1 MHSNLEGDYHLVTD
15 TASVTTCFLEGST
28 IEIVGEL
35 PERARPQHVLFDFD
49 GTLSLIREGW
59 PQVMIPM
66 MVKILQGTGTCETAE
81 ELRTI
86 TEIFVME
93 LNGKQTIYQM
103 MRLADEVAQRGGQPE
118 DPLAYKEEYHRRLL
132 ERIEG
137 RREALREGRDSHELL
152 VPGSIN
158 FLQALEKQEVQLH
171 LASGTDEAF
180 VREEAGLLG
189 LHPFFGNHI
198 HGALADHK
206 AFSKAMV
213 IERILTENR
222 IAGAQLI
229 GFGDGYVEIQNVREA
244 GGLAIAVAS
253 DEAGRSGKPDE
264 WKRNRLIGAGAHMVI
279 PDFQELDR
287 LVEYLFGSQLEKEKV
302 CSQHGGGNSRP

>member
-1 MHSNLEGDYHLVTD
+1 MQPNLEADFLPVTD
-15 TASVTTCFLEGST
+15 AASVATRFLDDSA

-35 PERARPQHVLFDFD
+35 PRRARPQHVLFDFD
-49 GTLSLIREGW
+49 GTLSLVREGW
-59 PQVMIPM
+59 PEVMIPM
-66 MVKILQGTGTCETAE
+66 MVKILQDTGTSETAE
-81 ELRTI
+81 ELHAI
-86 TEIFVME
+86 TETFVME
-93 LNGKQTIYQM
+93 LNGKQTICQM
-103 MRLADEVAQRGGQPE
+103 IRLAEEVARRSGQPKE
-118 DPLAYKEEYHRRLL
+118 PLAYKEEYHRRLL
-132 ERIEG
+132 ERIES
-137 RREALREGRDSHELL
+137 RREALRGGTNPAELL

-158 FLQALEKQEVQLH
+158 FLQTLKDRGVQLH

-189 LHPFFGNHI
+189 LDPFFGDHI
-198 HGALADHK
+198 HGALDDHK

-222 IAGAQLI
+222 IDGAQLV
-229 GFGDGYVEIQNVREA
+229 GFGDGYVEIQNIREA

-279 PDFQELDR
+279 PDFLETESLIAH
-287 LVEYLFGSQLEKEKV
+287 LFDSQL
-302 CSQHGGGNSRP
+302 N

>member
-1 MHSNLEGDYHLVTD
+1 LVLTARHRSLSVNSNVENDYLSVTD
-15 TASVTTCFLEGST
+15 VASVVTRFLEGSG

-35 PERARPQHVLFDFD
+35 PRRARPQHVLFDFD

-66 MVKILQGTGTCETAE
+66 MVEILQDTGTSETTE
-81 ELRTI
+81 ELHAI
-86 TEIFVME
+86 TETFVME

-103 MRLADEVAQRGGQPE
+103 MRLAEEVARRGGHPKE
-118 DPLAYKEEYHRRLL
+118 PLAYKEEYHRRLR
-132 ERIEG
+132 ERIES
-137 RREALREGRDSHELL
+137 RREALRGGANPDELL

-158 FLQALEKQEVQLH
+158 FLQALKDREVQLH

-180 VREEAGLLG
+180 VSEEAGLLG
-189 LHPFFGNHI
+189 LDPFFGDHI
-198 HGALADHK
+198 HGALDDHK

-213 IERILTENR
+213 IERILMENR
-222 IAGAQLI
+222 IDGAQLV
-229 GFGDGYVEIQNVREA
+229 GFGDGYVEIQNIREA

-279 PDFQELDR
+279 PDFQESDR
-287 LVEYLFGSQLEKEKV
+287 LVEHLFSLQ
-302 CSQHGGGNSRP
+302 RD

>member
-1 MHSNLEGDYHLVTD
+1 MANA
-15 TASVTTCFLEGST
+15 ASVATRFLEGST

-35 PERARPQHVLFDFD
+35 PRLARPQHVLFDFD

-59 PQVMIPM
+59 PKVMIPM
-66 MVKILQGTGTCETAE
+66 MVKILQDTGTSETAE
-81 ELRTI
+81 ELHAI
-86 TEIFVME
+86 TETFVME

-103 MRLADEVAQRGGQPE
+103 MQLAEEVVQRGGQPE

-132 ERIEG
+132 ERIEV
-137 RREALREGRDSHELL
+137 RRAALRGGANPDELL
-152 VPGSIN
+152 VSGSIN
-158 FLQALEKQEVQLH
+158 FLQALEEQEVQLH
-171 LASGTDEAF
+171 LASGTDEGF
-180 VREEAGLLG
+180 VKEEAELLG
-189 LHPFFGNHI
+189 LTPFFGNHI

-213 IERILTENR
+213 IERILAENK
-222 IAGAQLI
+222 IDGASLI
-229 GFGDGYVEIQNVREA
+229 GFGDGFVEIQNIRAA

-279 PDFQELDR
+279 PDFQEAER
-287 LVEYLFGSQLEKEKV
+287 LVEFLFDPQSD
-302 CSQHGGGNSRP
+302 